1 MICLAWGG
9 VRHVLCWSSQEGA
22 GATAMSEDWL
32 CNLNHVK
39 SPEMQKKK
47 NNNLYTELYNFYAF
61 SIVQMI

>member
-47 NNNLYTELYNFYAF
+47 KIYILSCIIFMLF
-61 SIVQMI
+61 Q